1 MPLGSVVSA
10 ITSVQNGAILTNSE
24 RWSLMLDP
32 QLRVS
37 PGSREVKN
45 DLQVTRLSNPKI
57 VSTLEFAIENG
68 QNVLIENIEE
78 TLDAVLT
85 PVITRSFFKKGRS
98 LYVKLGDKELEFNP
112 NFRLFIHTKLS
123 NPHYPPEI
131 QAETTLIN
139 FTVTEK
145 GLEDQLLALVV
156 NKEKPELEETKAEL
170 IAQNNEYTIKLKD
183 LESGLLQKLADAEG
197 DITEDIELIESLED
211 TKRVSDE
218 IKAKVEEAV
227 STEEK
232 INTAREKYRD
242 VASRGAMLFFI
253 LNSLNKIHSFYQFSL
268 NAFVVVFIRESTTPS
283 SLSRALRKMSFQAV
297 VRKATKVNWNG
308 DLLGSL
314 VPSAKNKQKKKAP
327 TPELGGDWRPGS
339 PSSLTQSLTVFEYT
353 RRGLST
359 ATSSRSARSFPSPFC

>member
-1 MPLGSVVSA
+1 M
-10 ITSVQNGAILTNSE
+10 
-24 RWSLMLDP
+24 
-32 QLRVS
+32 
-37 PGSREVKN
+37 
-45 DLQVTRLSNPKI
+45 
-57 VSTLEFAIENG
+57 
-68 QNVLIENIEE
+68 
-78 TLDAVLT
+78 
-85 PVITRSFFKKGRS
+85 
-98 LYVKLGDKELEFNP
+98 KLGDKELEFNP

-183 LESGLLQKLADAEG
+183 LESGFLQKLADAEG

-232 INTAREKYRD
+232 INAAREKYRN

-253 LNSLNKIHSFYQFSL
+253 LISLNKIHSFYQFSL
-268 NAFVVVFIRESTTPS
+268 NAFVVVFIRGIDNSNVQPRS
-283 SLSRALRKMSFQAV
+283 GFRKLSFQAV
-297 VRKATKVNWNG
+297 VKKATKKFNWNG
-308 DLLGSL
+308 DLLRSL
-314 VPSAKNKQKKKAP
+314 IPSAKNEKKKKKAP
-327 TPELGGDWRPGS
+327 TPD
-339 PSSLTQSLTVFEYT
+339 LTPEQLSARLTKLIDTITFTIFEYT
-353 RRGLST
+353 RRGLFDRDKLTVST
-359 ATSSRSARSFPSPFC
+359 LLALSILLKNGDITLEEKVMLCSGRKTQSVPPITDELSM